1 MERQIFVYENSPRWN
16 LLIEDG
22 KLLITKGADEI
33 YLIEELTGKGSEIV
47 YESYKNG
54 KIHEIK
60 ANITDGKILGVI
72 SKLEKAGVIYKKNE
86 NIVASKPLNF
96 SVRWIGNPNQKILN
110 LLEQFSKNIEQLH
123 LDTGVSSPDI
133 LIMIRT
139 SAKLAETM
147 KDYDKIKSPHL
158 FVDIAYDHTLS
169 FGPLVFPGET
179 ACLGCFIGR
188 ITRNWGD
195 AEPPKSSNVSDSH
208 ELIASLI
215 LEQVRTFQKIGS
227 CPELIEKAVT
237 FNLSDLTTK
246 TDNVFRLPWCPIC
259 YPDKPKEGLGSFEF
273 PWKLKDNQV

>member
-1 MERQIFVYENSPRWN
+1 MEKQIFVYENSPRWN

-33 YLIEELTGKGSEIV
+33 YLIEELTGKDSEII

-54 KIHEIK
+54 KIYEIK
-60 ANITDGKILGVI
+60 ANTTDEKILGVI
-72 SKLEKAGVIYKKNE
+72 SKLEKVGVIYKKSE
-86 NIVASKPLNF
+86 NVVPSKPLNF
-96 SVRWIGNPNQKILN
+96 SLSWIGTPNQKIFN
-110 LLEQFSKNIEQLH
+110 LLEQFSKNTKQLNFNAK
-123 LDTGVSSPDI
+123 VNSPDI

-147 KDYDKIKSPHL
+147 KDYEKIKFPHL

-169 FGPLVFPGET
+169 LGPLVFPGET

-195 AEPPKSSNVSDSH
+195 AEPPKSSNVSHSY
-208 ELIASLI
+208 ELIASMV

-227 CPELIEKAVT
+227 HPELIEKAVT

-246 TDNVFRLPWCPIC
+246 TDSVFRLPWCPIC
-259 YPDKPKEGLGSFEF
+259 YPDKPKGGLESFEL
-273 PWKLKDNQV
+273 PWKINDNQV